1 MKSEV
6 FTPRRGAMAALSLAL
21 SIILP
26 AAPGLAAG
34 TVDDAALKDMKQSE
48 NWLSYGRNYSM
59 QRYSPLEQIN
69 SGNAGKLGL
78 EWSMALPDDRSLLA
92 TPLVVDGV
100 MYFTGT
106 CVWCHSAGAVSGGY
120 APDLRASLLFL
131 KKDTLRKVLDGSLVK
146 NGMPKYAELTDADL
160 EALQH
165 YVRNQAIVTTQ
176 QAKK

>member
-1 MKSEV
+1 MKSEALA
-6 FTPRRGAMAALSLAL
+6 PRRSAVVAMSLAVSL
-21 SIILP
+21 MLP
-26 AAPGLAAG
+26 SAPSRAAG
-34 TVDDAALKDMKQSE
+34 AVDDAALKDARQSD
-48 NWLSYGRNYSM
+48 NWLSDGRNYSM

-69 SGNAGKLGL
+69 TGNAGKLGL

-120 APDLRASLLFL
+120 APDLRASQLFL

-146 NGMPKYAELTDADL
+146 NGMPKYAELT
-160 EALQH
+160 
-165 YVRNQAIVTTQ
+165 VRTSKRCSTTC
-176 QAKK
+176 ATRPS